1 MTRGEPNLVGRAGR
15 PGFGTEGRSLVLLPE
30 QPERVPSGIEE
41 RKIYRKKVEI
51 RNLYNSL
58 VDKLQEP
65 PMDTSDMAISP
76 LAKLIEHLRDKWRE
90 LVVDGS
96 NVEFLIWLEQTAP
109 IDIQG
114 STESEENAIESL
126 DSLDNVLL
134 AAIVEIEQLSAGDM
148 QPNELEAALRN
159 LWQQTYAYYANQQ
172 QAELQDLFIHRGKAL
187 QSTIYPSHFQRKRL
201 YKTSL
206 PPRSGNQLLI
216 LYPRIKQHL
225 ETGEDYLSR
234 SDEGRLTYI
243 QDTIRLVGE
252 VKSFSIEDL
261 KGKGKANWEVIL
273 SWWLRH
279 QRATEKPRE
288 TQISDWHN
296 SIGKNFT
303 YRFNWGLGSI
313 IALASD
319 EAFGDPLEPFS
330 LENWSQIGLP
340 WIVFWMKELIV
351 WGTLDP
357 VAAYLLARVDEVT
370 TRTQAEELSQIYYQ
384 S

>member
-1 MTRGEPNLVGRAGR
+1 M
-15 PGFGTEGRSLVLLPE
+15 
-30 QPERVPSGIEE
+30 
-41 RKIYRKKVEI
+41 
-51 RNLYNSL
+51 
-58 VDKLQEP
+58 
-65 PMDTSDMAISP
+65 
-76 LAKLIEHLRDKWRE
+76 
-90 LVVDGS
+90 
-96 NVEFLIWLEQTAP
+96 
-109 IDIQG
+109 
-114 STESEENAIESL
+114 
-126 DSLDNVLL
+126 
-134 AAIVEIEQLSAGDM
+134 
-148 QPNELEAALRN
+148 
-159 LWQQTYAYYANQQ
+159 
-172 QAELQDLFIHRGKAL
+172 
-187 QSTIYPSHFQRKRL
+187 
-201 YKTSL
+201 
-206 PPRSGNQLLI
+206 
-216 LYPRIKQHL
+216 
-225 ETGEDYLSR
+225 
-234 SDEGRLTYI
+234 TYI

-261 KGKGKANWEVIL
+261 KGRGKGAATNWEVIL

-279 QRATEKPRE
+279 QRATLQPPE

-370 TRTQAEELSQIYYQ
+370 TRTQAEKLSQVYYQ
-384 S
+384 SFNTLDPNDRLNPITIRNWAQQSFAPIVAATTRLRPNRQIAVVLLRDFSRASKQKWRVIPVEIGEEIHWLDPAGFSLASCQKPESWQAEYLSKYDFELNSNDRVITSSVYL